1 MENKEVKL
9 NKSFKFNQQVYVL
22 MGAITC
28 EFDIVK
34 GRVAGVRELSTA
46 NSKVIYLI
54 DTPFGRFEV
63 KPYNVYES
71 VQEIAAD
78 LENHVIK

>member
-9 NKSFKFNQQVYVL
+9 NKTFKFNQQVYVL
-22 MGAITC
+22 IGGITC
-28 EFDIVK
+28 EFSIVK

-46 NSKVIYLI
+46 YSKVIYLL
-54 DTPFGRFEV
+54 DTPFGCFESL
-63 KPYNVYES
+63 PCDMYES
-71 VQEIAAD
+71 VQEMAAD

>member
-9 NKSFKFNQQVYVL
+9 NKAFKFNQQVYVV

-28 EFDIVK
+28 DFDIVK

-46 NSKVIYLI
+46 YSRVIYLI
-54 DTPFGRFEV
+54 DTTFGRFEV
-63 KPYNVYES
+63 KPCNIYES